1 MKILPTMFIVS
12 FALLST
18 SVVAQAGVKY
28 SSQQCKIWFAKID
41 RNKDG
46 SIGTNENAAK
56 YFDKITLAGASN
68 DSDDGYIMSRGF
80 FLAECA
86 IGSLGKPQS

>member
-1 MKILPTMFIVS
+1 MKSLFVMFSTACIVFTPIS
-12 FALLST
+12 
-18 SVVAQAGVKY
+18 AQAGVKY
-28 SSQQCKIWFAKID
+28 SSQQCKTWFAKVD

-46 SIGTNENAAK
+46 SIGPNENAAGF
-56 YFDKITLAGASN
+56 FDRITLGGASN
-68 DSDDGYIMSRGF
+68 DSDDAFIMSRTF